1 MSPENTVWIFHQNGA
16 RHAGGVFE
24 DVATAEAWISG
35 HKLTGLLTAYPLG
48 EGCFDWA
55 QRTGRTCMKE
65 DKLKQK
71 STDPAFVGS
80 FTTASQEHFHYEDG
94 KRIA

>member
-1 MSPENTVWIFHQNGA
+1 MSLQNHVWIFHQQGA
-16 RHAGGVFE
+16 RLAGGAFE
-24 DVATAEAWISG
+24 DVASAEAWISE

-55 QRTGRTCMKE
+55 QRTGRTGMSDE
-65 DKLKQK
+65 KLKVRC
-71 STDPAFVGS
+71 TDPAFIGS

-94 KRIA
+94 KRQS